1 MDGTPVV
8 SPFHALNINGENL
21 RKWGRSRDI
30 DGELPDRSPTM
41 LCKACTVAVT
51 MRKTSA
57 VS

>member
-1 MDGTPVV
+1 MGGVLVVV
-8 SPFHALNINGENL
+8 SFHVLN
-21 RKWGRSRDI
+21 I